1 MEESLSLIEESLSFI
16 EDVIS
21 DLEEKLKDEPY
32 QVNLLEEVHL
42 HDEREEEVSSNVKE
56 NAHSRILRSLLSFP
70 NKGRYIILES
80 LLQYIEKKAG
90 QESQWNTITIKSL
103 EKPIN
108 EKGRIDLLIYE
119 KKQYALIFE
128 NKINK
133 AGDQPNQIAR
143 YIDFIKKDFGYRN
156 DQIFI
161 IYLSSEGDD
170 PTDQTWRNDRVD
182 YKIPFKDRYINLSY
196 KYDILSWLKKIVM
209 PMIQRLPK
217 EKLLESALS
226 QYISYLEIKY
236 MQRPIDMKATECII
250 EKLRLNDLSSDK
262 EKLSSVWRKSD
273 ELLQIKGYLDNVRN
287 VLLKKLYP
295 GLSLVEQKDYSKISA
310 NNIDYA
316 FTFKIEEGE
325 YYAVVYRY
333 RGGQELCCGIF
344 PPRNRRLPSFLIEE
358 FQQQLPWLNNNEDKR
373 LYYNIS
379 VSQDTINNLLSVANQ
394 IALK

>member
-42 HDEREEEVSSNVKE
+42 HDEGEEEVSSNVKE

-70 NKGRYIILES
+70 NEGRYIILES
-80 LLQYIEKKAG
+80 LLQYIVKKAG

-103 EKPIN
+103 EKPVN

-119 KKQYALIFE
+119 KNQYALIFE

-143 YIDFIKKDFGYRN
+143 YIDFIKKDLGYRN

-170 PTDQTWRNDRVD
+170 PTDQTWKNDTVD

-217 EKLLESALS
+217 EKLLESALT

-262 EKLSSVWRKSD
+262 EKLLSVWRKSD

-287 VLLKKLYP
+287 LLLKKLYP
-295 GLSLVEQKDYSKISA
+295 GLSLVEPKVYSKIRA

-316 FTFKIEEGE
+316 YIFKAEEEE

-333 RGGQELCCGIF
+333 GGGQILCCGIF
-344 PPRNRRLPSFLIEE
+344 PPRESQLPSFLITE
-358 FQQQLPWLNNNEDKR
+358 FKKQLPGLKGNVDR
-373 LYYNIS
+373 LYYDTR
-379 VSQDTINNLLSVANQ
+379 VSQDTINKLLSVANQ